1 MKKSTAAAFALT
13 SALLLAGC
21 GSGDD
26 HGAASDDTQSGAGD
40 SVHVSAEEADADG
53 TGEGGGD
60 TVATAEDDADGTEE
74 GNGASST
81 TAAEGVVSV
90 DGYEVTF
97 TPETCLTGD
106 HIIVSGPGTDDT
118 GAPAFVDS
126 GDNNQL
132 NVYIGTDDP
141 FGEAEREYEHADV
154 LGDLAGLHV
163 EGSRITASPEMVRT
177 DDGSYAA
184 VGNAELQ
191 VTCD

>member
-26 HGAASDDTQSGAGD
+26 DGAASDGAQSGAGD
-40 SVHVSAEEADADG
+40 SVPVSAEDADG
-53 TGEGGGD
+53 AEEGDAD
-60 TVATAEDDADGTEE
+60 TVTTEEEDADGTEE
-74 GNGASST
+74 GDGASST

-97 TPETCLTGD
+97 TPTTCLTGD
-106 HIIVSGPGTDDT
+106 HIIVSGPGTADT
-118 GAPAFVDS
+118 GSPAFVDS

-132 NVYIGTDDP
+132 HVYIGTDDP